1 MDIEKALDSLD
12 HNFLIFTLEK
22 YSFSKSFILWV
33 KILLRDQESCVIN
46 GGTTTKY
53 FLLGRGA
60 HQGDPISAFLFISFI
75 LMKSKPEIEGMTTF
89 DWNYLYSAYAD
100 DTIFLLKD
108 IISVKHMV
116 DIFLFFSYFSGLKPN
131 LTKPKIADIGV
142 LKGVQVAVCGIRCIY
157 LNIDKLKI
165 IGTHFSYNEKLRVEK
180 NFYKIVTDMQL

>member
-53 FLLGRGA
+53 FSLGRGA
-60 HQGDPISAFLFISFI
+60 RQGDPISAFLFVLALEILFI
-75 LMKSKPEIEGMTTF
+75 PIKSKPEIEGMTIF
-89 DWNYLYSAYAD
+89 DYNYLYSAYAD
-100 DTIFLLKD
+100 DATVFLMN

-116 DIFLFFSYFSGLKPN
+116 NTFHFFVLFRIRKKFNKIRNCGCWSPQRGSSGSLWYA
-131 LTKPKIADIGV
+131 LY
-142 LKGVQVAVCGIRCIY
+142 R
-157 LNIDKLKI
+157 
-165 IGTHFSYNEKLRVEK
+165 S
-180 NFYKIVTDMQL
+180 

>member
-53 FLLGRGA
+53 LSLGRGA
-60 HQGDPISAFLFISFI
+60 RQGDPISTFLFVLALEILFI
-75 LMKSKPEIEGMTTF
+75 PINSKLEIEGMTIYNY
-89 DWNYLYSAYAD
+89 NYLYSAYSD
-100 DTIFLLKD
+100 DATVLLKN

-116 DIFLFFSYFSGLKPN
+116 NTFHFFCTFQ
-131 LTKPKIADIGV
+131 D
-142 LKGVQVAVCGIRCIY
+142 
-157 LNIDKLKI
+157 
-165 IGTHFSYNEKLRVEK
+165 
-180 NFYKIVTDMQL
+180 